1 MDTLTPEQRRRNMQH
16 IRSRDS
22 EIEVILRRALWK
34 AGFRYRKN
42 WKGLPGKPDIAITKE
57 RIAVFC
63 DSEFFHGKD
72 WENLEPRLQSGANA
86 DYWLPKITRNMERDR
101 EVDRQLRAL
110 GWTPVRFWGKDIKK
124 NVEECV
130 RTIKE
135 IIFDDGIEKFEEF

>member
-1 MDTLTPEQRRRNMQH
+1 MDPLTPEQRRRNMQH

-34 AGFRYRKN
+34 AGFRFRKN
-42 WKGLPGKPDIAITKE
+42 WPGLPGKPDIVITKE
-57 RIAVFC
+57 KIAIFC

-72 WENLEPRLQSGANA
+72 WESLKPRLQNGTNA
-86 DYWLPKITRNMERDR
+86 DYWVPKITRNMERDR

-110 GWTPVRFWGKDIKK
+110 GWIPVRFWGKDIKK

-135 IIFDDGIEKFEEF
+135 IIFDDGIEEFEDF